1 MLLRLLLDIIVAIGV
16 KGGMEA
22 PDIRRKLEDDEN
34 KYKKTSNDD
43 SLGMWSWRSES
54 VSSRHHHHHHHHRR

>member
-1 MLLRLLLDIIVAIGV
+1 V

-34 KYKKTSNDD
+34 KSRKIANDD
-43 SLGMWSWRSES
+43 SLGMWTLYSLLCIHVLHTSTRGLMSPIMCKILLHEFI
-54 VSSRHHHHHHHHRR
+54 